1 MIELNGNIVDIFNK
15 RIFYGKIV
23 ISDDKINDIIEED
36 EEKNNEPYILP
47 GLIDSHG
54 HVESSMLVPSE
65 FARIAVVHG
74 TVAMVSDPHEIA
86 NVLGMEGI
94 KFMLDNVSKVPF
106 KCYFGAPS
114 CVPAT
119 SFETSG
125 ARITPEDINNLFK
138 DERIKYL
145 GEMMNFPGVIYN
157 DPEVMEKINI
167 AKQAGRVIDGH
178 APGLLG
184 EQLKKYVSAGIT
196 TDHEC
201 FMLKEAEEKIS
212 LGMKIQI
219 RKGSAA
225 NNFDELKSLINTNN
239 DMVMLCSDD
248 IHPDDLVLG
257 HINNLIKAG
266 IKDGINIFN
275 LLRAASM
282 NPVLHYNL
290 DVGLLRKGD
299 FADFIV
305 VDSIKDFNILKTFI
319 NGNLVAEN
327 GKSLIEK
334 IDFEPINIFNATLKQ
349 KEDFFIKSDTDA
361 KVKVIEAI
369 DEQIITKSIEYNLK
383 SRNGYLEPD
392 VENDILKIS
401 VVNRYQDTKPSVAFI
416 KNFGLKKGAIASSIA
431 HDSHNIIAV
440 GTTDEALCQA
450 VNALIKTKGGIAVVY
465 DENMKILP
473 LPVAGIMANEDAINV
488 ANKYLEINKLV
499 KSLGCNLKAPF
510 MTLSFMALL
519 VIPELKLSD
528 RGLFDGVKFE
538 FTNLFA

>member
-1 MIELNGNIVDIFNK
+1 MKEINGNIVDIFNK
-15 RIFYGKIV
+15 KIFYGKIV
-23 ISDDKINDIIEED
+23 INGDKINDIIEED

-47 GLIDSHG
+47 GLIDSHA
-54 HVESSMLVPSE
+54 HIESSMLVPSE

-125 ARITPEDINNLFK
+125 AKITPEDINNLFK
-138 DERIKYL
+138 NERIKYL

-212 LGMKIQI
+212 LGMKVQI

-248 IHPDDLVLG
+248 IHPDDLLLE

-266 IKDGINIFN
+266 VKDGINIFN

-305 VDSIKDFNILKTFI
+305 VDNIKDFNILKTFI
-319 NGNLVAEN
+319 NGDLVAEN
-327 GKSLIEK
+327 GESLIK
-334 IDFEPINIFNATLKQ
+334 KVDFDPINIFNATFKQ

-369 DEQIITKSIEYNLK
+369 DEQIITKSFEYNLK
-383 SRNGYLEPD
+383 SKDGYLEPD
-392 VENDILKIS
+392 IENDILKIS
-401 VVNRYQDTKPSVAFI
+401 VINRYQDTKPAVAFI
-416 KNFGLKKGAIASSIA
+416 KNFGLNKGAIASSIA

-440 GTTDEALCQA
+440 GTTDEELCQA
-450 VNALIKTKGGIAVVY
+450 VNALINAKGGIAVAY
-465 DENMKILP
+465 NGRIEILP
-473 LPVAGIMANEDAINV
+473 LPVAGIMSNEDAYKV
-488 ANKYLEINKLV
+488 ANKYLELNKLV
-499 KSLGCNLKAPF
+499 KSLGCKLKAPF

-528 RGLFDGVKFE
+528 KGLFDGIKFE
-538 FTNLFA
+538 FTNLFV